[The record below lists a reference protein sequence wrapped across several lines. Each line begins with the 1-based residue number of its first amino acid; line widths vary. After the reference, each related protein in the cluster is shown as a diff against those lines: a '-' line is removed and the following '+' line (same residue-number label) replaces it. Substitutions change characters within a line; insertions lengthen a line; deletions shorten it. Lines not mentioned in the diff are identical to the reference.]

1 MNKPKLIDGI
11 ELLIQ
16 TRRHLEESEFDER
29 ELTYMMALSDRL
41 AVVIKM
47 LEECEENKASQNH
60 QKEKE
65 ETND

>member
-16 TRRHLEESEFDER
+16 TRRHLEEREFDER

-41 AVVIKM
+41 AVIIKM
-47 LEECEENKASQNH
+47 LEECEENTNESITEPSKN
-60 QKEKE
+60 EKI
-65 ETND
+65 